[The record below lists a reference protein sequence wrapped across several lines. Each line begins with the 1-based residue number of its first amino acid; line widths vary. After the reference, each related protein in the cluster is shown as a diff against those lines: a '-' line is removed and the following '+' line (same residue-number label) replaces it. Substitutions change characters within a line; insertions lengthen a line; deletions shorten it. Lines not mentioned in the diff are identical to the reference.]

1 MTIKRVTLIE
11 EDNVVLK
18 MKEDA
23 EPFKSYFE
31 TLVENLGMS
40 IKFLSE
46 EPGTNKSV
54 TYIIKKFQSHSSII
68 KINEN
73 HQEHFSFSAFEV
85 EDVDWKITSLDASMA
100 LQQNDIP
107 IKIIKGNRHI
117 FSEFIIHNSN
127 EGIATARFL
136 DIHKSVEIKP
146 VFKKKSKID
155 KENYRPVSILPV
167 ISKTSE
173 RLIFKQIIM
182 FFEPVFLNISADFGR
197 VIVNNTVYSL

>member
-1 MTIKRVTLIE
+1 MTIKRVTLIK

-31 TLVENLGMS
+31 TLVENLGMN

-54 TYIIKKFQSHSSII
+54 
-68 KINEN
+68 
-73 HQEHFSFSAFEV
+73 
-85 EDVDWKITSLDASMA
+85 EDVGWKITSLDASMA

-136 DIHKSVEIKP
+136 DILKSAEIKP

-182 FFEPVFLNISADFGR
+182 FFEPVFLNISADLGR

>member
-31 TLVENLGMS
+31 TLAENLGMN

-54 TYIIKKFQSHSSII
+54 TDIKKFQSHSSII
-68 KINEN
+68 KINAN
-73 HQEHFSFSAFEV
+73 HQEHFSFSAFDV

-100 LQQNDIP
+100 IQQNDIP
-107 IKIIKGNRHI
+107 IEIIKGNRHI

-136 DIHKSVEIKP
+136 DILKSVEIKP